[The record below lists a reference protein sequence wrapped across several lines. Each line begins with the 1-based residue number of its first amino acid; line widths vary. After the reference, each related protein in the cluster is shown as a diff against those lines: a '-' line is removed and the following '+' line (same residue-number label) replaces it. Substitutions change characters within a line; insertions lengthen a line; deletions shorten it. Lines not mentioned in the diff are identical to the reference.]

1 MRCFLPMLSHFY
13 PPGAPSG
20 NCCCGGPA
28 APTRC
33 SWPCVRDQMEGNGRW
48 YLGTHSRYL
57 GLPGYPSIVGIMD
70 LFDYSVDGTA
80 AWEKAGRLSF
90 CPRG

>member
-28 APTRC
+28 APAL
-33 SWPCVRDQMEGNGRW
+33 WPTELAMKLLWPYGSIRLDGHGSVGKSCMLGGCRSVRVAN
-48 YLGTHSRYL
+48 YY
-57 GLPGYPSIVGIMD
+57 
-70 LFDYSVDGTA
+70 
-80 AWEKAGRLSF
+80 
-90 CPRG
+90 